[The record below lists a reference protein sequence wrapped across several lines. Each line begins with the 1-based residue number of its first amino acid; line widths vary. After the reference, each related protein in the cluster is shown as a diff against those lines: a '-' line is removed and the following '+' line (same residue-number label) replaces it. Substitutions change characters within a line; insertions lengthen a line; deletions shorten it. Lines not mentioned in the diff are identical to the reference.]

1 MTVVTFNCHLY
12 HHNKEGEGDAP
23 MLQCTCPRLP
33 CSISFSS
40 HLRWLQFIIVC
51 CVLQIRILVHWSG
64 LPLEWEW
71 TFSKS
76 WHFPPKETTSSIC
89 LQNKGKQ
96 LSGLVLLFEP
106 PQLVNCQWFPIVK
119 SSHDQ
124 FLPNIAAASSFPP
137 FIIDSHYFLSLPF
150 QGDRATLILIK
161 KVEFKIRF
169 HYCWPYFISSLPFF
183 QVSLMINW
191 LRNKILNIS
200 QCETARHLTA
210 IICF

>member
-1 MTVVTFNCHLY
+1 MRTDIFKILALFPQKKPHLLL
-12 HHNKEGEGDAP
+12 KVIT
-23 MLQCTCPRLP
+23 L
-33 CSISFSS
+33 
-40 HLRWLQFIIVC
+40 HLGNI
-51 CVLQIRILVHWSG
+51 
-64 LPLEWEW
+64 
-71 TFSKS
+71 FSKRDHS
-76 WHFPPKETTSSIC
+76 PSIC

-137 FIIDSHYFLSLPF
+137 FIIDSHYFLPLPL

-161 KVEFKIRF
+161 KKVESKIRF
-169 HYCWPYFISSLPFF
+169 YYCWPNFISLLPFF

-200 QCETARHLTA
+200 QCETARHDLGYDLTA
-210 IICF
+210 FINIF